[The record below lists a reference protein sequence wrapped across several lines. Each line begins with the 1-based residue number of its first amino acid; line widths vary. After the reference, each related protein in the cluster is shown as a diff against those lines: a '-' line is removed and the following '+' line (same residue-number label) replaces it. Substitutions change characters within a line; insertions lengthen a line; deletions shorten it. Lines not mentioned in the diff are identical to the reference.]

1 MKVAREHQLRLIE
14 LQDFDTAVS
23 QLNHK
28 EKTLPE
34 ILRRDQLKAALPI
47 AENALVS
54 AKTVASD
61 IQKLV
66 KRADEDVEQVRQRI
80 SKDSALLDSGT
91 LSPKDL
97 VNMQHELETLKRR
110 QNVLEDE
117 ELEIMTKAEEA
128 EGVAIAAQS
137 EFEQAKAELES
148 ATAAADILIAEI
160 KAERDQNF
168 THIEQLRKVIDLD
181 LIKLY
186 DKIKSDQ
193 GGIGAA
199 KLVDKTCDG
208 CRLELSSTDLSAIK
222 ASDVEEVIRCDNCR
236 RILVR

>member
-80 SKDSALLDSGT
+80 SKDSAL
-91 LSPKDL
+91 
-97 VNMQHELETLKRR
+97 
-110 QNVLEDE
+110 
-117 ELEIMTKAEEA
+117 
-128 EGVAIAAQS
+128 
-137 EFEQAKAELES
+137 
-148 ATAAADILIAEI
+148 
-160 KAERDQNF
+160 
-168 THIEQLRKVIDLD
+168 
-181 LIKLY
+181 
-186 DKIKSDQ
+186 
-193 GGIGAA
+193 
-199 KLVDKTCDG
+199 
-208 CRLELSSTDLSAIK
+208 
-222 ASDVEEVIRCDNCR
+222 
-236 RILVR
+236 

>member
-1 MKVAREHQLRLIE
+1 
-14 LQDFDTAVS
+14 
-23 QLNHK
+23 
-28 EKTLPE
+28 
-34 ILRRDQLKAALPI
+34 
-47 AENALVS
+47 
-54 AKTVASD
+54 
-61 IQKLV
+61 
-66 KRADEDVEQVRQRI
+66 
-80 SKDSALLDSGT
+80 
-91 LSPKDL
+91 
-97 VNMQHELETLKRR
+97 
-110 QNVLEDE
+110 
-117 ELEIMTKAEEA
+117 
-128 EGVAIAAQS
+128 VAIAAQS